1 MKNTNTS
8 KPFVLAILD
17 GFGLADFANEG
28 NAITPDTAENIF
40 NYFDH
45 YPSSK
50 LKAHGRAVGL
60 FEGQTGNSEAGH
72 FNIGA
77 GRVVEQDLYRISK
90 KIDSGEFFENEAFLD
105 GVNHVKSEDSQIHV
119 LGLLTDNNSPHAR
132 PEHLYALLDLFQQED
147 VDDRVYLHL
156 FTDGRDS
163 SPHSAL
169 NFLSELEEKMTGDSQ
184 IASIMGRFYGMDRNK
199 NWGRTER
206 AYHSLTMAES
216 DYRTESAEAAIEQ
229 AYNRGETDEY
239 IQPTIIE
246 ENGSAVATIGDN
258 DSVYFYNARS
268 DRARQLTKVFAQ
280 KDFLEDNPNAFQR
293 GKVLDNI
300 NFIGLTDFGPDLDR
314 FQAAF
319 PSPDI
324 PNCLA
329 KAIDD
334 NRDQLYISETEKYAH
349 ITFFLNGGYPKP
361 INGEDRELIKSD
373 ASKTFADNPQ
383 MEARQITNKVCGYL
397 RSGEYDFICLN
408 FPNADMVGHTGDIPA
423 TKEAVEV
430 VDRQIG
436 RIADVVLE
444 LSGTLAITGDHG
456 NAEELRHQETN
467 EKITEHSTNP
477 VPFILINDQLQE
489 GQAKLQPGKLADIAP
504 TLLNVMNIEPPSE
517 MTGNNLLDQ

>member
-1 MKNTNTS
+1 MDNTKS
-8 KPFVLAILD
+8 SQPFVLAILD

-28 NAITPDTAENIF
+28 NAVTDDTADNIF
-40 NYFDH
+40 NYFEDN
-45 YPSSK
+45 PSSK

-90 KIDSGEFFENEAFLD
+90 KIDSGEFFDNQAFLD
-105 GVNHVKSEDSQIHV
+105 GINHVKTQNSQIHV

-132 PEHLYALLDLFQQED
+132 PEHLYALLELFRQEGL
-147 VDDRVYLHL
+147 DDRVYLHL

-169 NFLSELEEKMTGDSQ
+169 NFLSELKEEMTGGSQ
-184 IASIMGRFYGMDRNK
+184 IGSVMGRFYGMDRNK
-199 NWGRTER
+199 NWDRTER
-206 AYHSLTMAES
+206 AYHSLTMADS
-216 DYRTESAEAAIEQ
+216 DYRADSAEAAIEQ

-239 IQPTIIE
+239 IKPTIIGDK
-246 ENGSAVATIGDN
+246 GSAVATIEDN

-280 KDFLEDNPNAFQR
+280 KDFLEDNSNAFKR
-293 GKVLDNI
+293 EEVLENI

-334 NRDQLYISETEKYAH
+334 NRNQLYVSETEKYAH

-383 MEARQITNKVCGYL
+383 MEARQITNKVRGYL
-397 RSGEYDFICLN
+397 RSGKYDFICLN
-408 FPNADMVGHTGDIPA
+408 FPNADMVGHTGDISA
-423 TKEAVEV
+423 AKKAVEL
-430 VDRQIG
+430 VDRQIA
-436 RIADVVLE
+436 RIADVILE
-444 LSGTLAITGDHG
+444 FSGTLAITGDHG
-456 NAEELRHQETN
+456 NAEEMRHQETE

-477 VPFILINDQLQE
+477 VPFILVDDDLKNKDAQMQD
-489 GQAKLQPGKLADIAP
+489 GKLADIAP
-504 TLLNVMNIEPPSE
+504 TLLNLMDIEPPEE
-517 MTGNNLLDQ
+517 MTGDNLIE